1 MHQRMLRSSLLMCTK
16 IRVFSE
22 SASRC
27 TGRPYRGHQRKAD
40 IFGPDD
46 RQGWYIV
53 WRNCEY
59 RAAMHRLFSFN
70 HCIMPYISHF
80 TIQFVLQSDKICLL
94 NQCGGTDSL
103 SLAVYPTTCIS
114 FLWHNCQRHLTVPT
128 TMPDAVFSS
137 SFGHH
142 PLIQHVCTINGFH
155 FTIQTPPCRIRARQN
170 ILLSP
175 WLPSKDRNLRTCRRW
190 L

>member
-114 FLWHNCQRHLTVPT
+114 FLWHNCQRHLTVPNHHARCGIFLIFWPSPTHT
-128 TMPDAVFSS
+128 TRLHDQWIPFYDSNSTV
-137 SFGHH
+137 
-142 PLIQHVCTINGFH
+142 
-155 FTIQTPPCRIRARQN
+155 
-170 ILLSP
+170 
-175 WLPSKDRNLRTCRRW
+175 
-190 L
+190 